1 MVRRARIGP
10 AETELRIEGS
20 RIVTVGAGAR
30 REQGDAVLDAAGGEV
45 LPGLHDHHLHVLA
58 SVAAAGSVRVG
69 PPAVR
74 DRAGLS
80 AALTAAAAAQPRPD
94 WIRAVG
100 YHQSVAG
107 DLDRDVLDRMIADR
121 PVRVQH
127 RSGILWV
134 CNSPGLAAVDAE
146 HQAAP
151 GVERDAGGRLTGRLW
166 RMDRW
171 LGEQLDRA
179 RPRPPGGRPDPSD
192 RPDRP
197 DRSVLSDL
205 SVLSEAAAALG
216 VTGWTDATPDRPDRD
231 TRLLVEAVVSGA
243 VRQRLH
249 LMLPADG
256 AAPSAATVAGI
267 GAEKVTPGP
276 VKILLDDPDLPA
288 LDTLAATI
296 ARAHGDASPVAVHC
310 VTRVQLVLTLA
321 ALELAGTRPGDRIEH
336 GAVIPVESLPVLA
349 RLGLTVVTQPNFVA
363 ERGDEY
369 LSDVPPDD
377 LADLWRARS
386 LVDAGIRVA
395 AGTDAPFG
403 LADPWLAIRAAVR
416 RRTPAGRVL
425 GGHEAV
431 PPPVALDWW
440 CGTGAQPAVPRRLQP
455 GDPADLVVLA
465 APWPQAFEGDGPV
478 PVRATVIDGRLVYE
492 GKD

>member
-1 MVRRARIGP
+1 M
-10 AETELRIEGS
+10 
-20 RIVTVGAGAR
+20 TVGPDTPR
-30 REQGDAVLDAAGGEV
+30 DPGDAVLDAAGGEV

-80 AALTAAAAAQPRPD
+80 AALRAAAAAQSRPD

-107 DLDRDVLDRMIADR
+107 DLDRDLLDQLISDR

-134 CNSPGLAAVDAE
+134 CNSAGLAALDAE
-146 HQAAP
+146 HEAAP

-171 LGEQLDRA
+171 LGERIRLGERVK
-179 RPRPPGGRPDPSD
+179 PGGR
-192 RPDRP
+192 RHTG
-197 DRSVLSDL
+197 DL
-205 SVLSEAAAALG
+205 SRLSQAAAALG
-216 VTGWTDATPDRPDRD
+216 VTGWTEATPGRPDRD
-231 TRLLVEAVVSGA
+231 TEVLLEAVASGA
-243 VRQRLH
+243 LSQRLH

-256 AAPSAATVAGI
+256 DGAARTAAAIAGRST
-267 GAEKVTPGP
+267 ELVTSGP
-276 VKILLDDPDLPA
+276 VKILLDDPDLPGLEA
-288 LDTLAATI
+288 LAATV
-296 ARAHGDASPVAVHC
+296 ARAHREEKPVAVHC

-321 ALELAGTRPGDRIEH
+321 ALEMAGPRRGDRIEH
-336 GAVIPVESLPVLA
+336 GAVIPIETLPTMA

-369 LSDVPPDD
+369 LSDVP
-377 LADLWRARS
+377 ADELPHLWRARS
-386 LVDAGIRVA
+386 LVDAGIPVA

-403 LADPWLAIRAAVR
+403 WPDPWLAIRAAVR
-416 RRTPAGRVL
+416 RQTPAGRVL
-425 GGHEAV
+425 GGGEAV
-431 PPPVALDWW
+431 PAPVALSWW
-440 CGTGAQPAVPRRLQP
+440 WGTGPDPTTRRRLHP
-455 GDPADLVVLA
+455 GDPGDLVVLSISLA
-465 APWPQAFEGDGPV
+465 EAVAGDGVV
-478 PVRATVIDGRLVYE
+478 PVRATVIGGKLVYE
-492 GKD
+492 GKG